1 MSSYINNKLECL
13 VVFFSIAVSS
23 LALEFHL
30 FNWYMEL
37 SFAGFFLLM
46 FYAFT
51 RNSQIKL
58 IRIEIDIYWL
68 LLFCFSFSG
77 MFFSVFNI
85 DYIYFLKFIL
95 VTLVFYVC
103 FILYHTKK
111 DKLLFYV
118 FLSFSASCA
127 LISIL
132 LEIFKGSFMYW
143 DFTFA
148 RNASIFFDPNY
159 ASAIFSTSIMLTF
172 ILINKFILKL
182 MLGLLY
188 LVAIIFTYS
197 KAGVLAFVFG
207 FCGYLY
213 YRYSYKSIV
222 YLVLFIILL
231 VLCFK
236 FIDVDISMFRV
247 EQGANFR
254 DEYFYLVIDYVYNQN
269 NFFGGGYETI
279 GKLIKNA
286 GYANSSTHNYYLDL
300 LIANSVLTFIFLIPI
315 ISVVIVLGIKKRSMY
330 FPVFITLF
338 ILSNTIS
345 ISIGGI
351 GILSF
356 IFSYSIID
364 ILYGDSYDSK
374 RV

>member
-1 MSSYINNKLECL
+1 
-13 VVFFSIAVSS
+13 
-23 LALEFHL
+23 
-30 FNWYMEL
+30 
-37 SFAGFFLLM
+37 
-46 FYAFT
+46 
-51 RNSQIKL
+51 
-58 IRIEIDIYWL
+58 
-68 LLFCFSFSG
+68 
-77 MFFSVFNI
+77 
-85 DYIYFLKFIL
+85 
-95 VTLVFYVC
+95 
-103 FILYHTKK
+103 
-111 DKLLFYV
+111 
-118 FLSFSASCA
+118 
-127 LISIL
+127 
-132 LEIFKGSFMYW
+132 
-143 DFTFA
+143 
-148 RNASIFFDPNY
+148 
-159 ASAIFSTSIMLTF
+159 
-172 ILINKFILKL
+172 
-182 MLGLLY
+182 
-188 LVAIIFTYS
+188 
-197 KAGVLAFVFG
+197 
-207 FCGYLY
+207 
-213 YRYSYKSIV
+213 IV